1 MKVSVFKSQK
11 SRDKFRSYYQDV
23 LDRFPFEQH
32 YIDTT
37 LGPTFLLAA
46 GQETDPPVILLH
58 GSCSNSAFWFP
69 EIMALSAHY
78 RVYAIDLIGEAGNS
92 SEYRPD
98 LDSDDFSAWMKEVL
112 DTLGI
117 KKSVIAGNSLGGWMA
132 LKFASSWPEYVSKL
146 LLFASAGLAQ
156 IRPQFIDDTARILQT
171 SQSAQVDSDVLGE
184 NELPKE
190 VLDFMNLILESYDPI
205 PYLPV
210 FSDEQLQRLDMPVL
224 FVGGENDIII
234 DTEASAN
241 RLSHLVPSARTLL
254 LENCGHVIPNVAGY
268 LTSFLAEGENN
279 G

>member
-11 SRDKFRSYYQDV
+11 TRDRFRSYYQEV

-32 YIDTT
+32 YIETT
-37 LGPTFLLAA
+37 LGQTFMLAS
-46 GQETDPPVILLH
+46 GKITDPPVIILH

-69 EIMALSAHY
+69 EIMALSVNY

-156 IRPQFIDDTARILQT
+156 IPPQFIDDTARILQT

>member
-11 SRDKFRSYYQDV
+11 TRDKFRSYYQDV

-32 YIDTT
+32 YIETT
-37 LGPTFLLAA
+37 LGPTFMLAA
-46 GQETDPPVILLH
+46 GKITDPPVILLH

-69 EIMALSAHY
+69 EIMALSVNY

-254 LENCGHVIPNVAGY
+254 LENCGHVIPNVSGY